1 MMNKLLKTATVG
13 AGIATACLAFAQP
26 ALANTFSK
34 AVGDGTVS
42 YNDSTDQF
50 CAQAYNTEGLR
61 SVTVKLTP
69 ISGSGPSHHWTD
81 KNSNYSSGGTSG
93 ATCRSLATAYEDT
106 QYRAEIWSYWGERG
120 TTISR
125 GSVTFYS

>member
-1 MMNKLLKTATVG
+1 MKKVLRTAVVG
-13 AGIATACLAFAQP
+13 AGVATACFALAQP
-26 ALANTFSK
+26 ALANSFSK

-42 YNDSTDQF
+42 YNDDSDSF

-81 KNSNYSSGGTSG
+81 KNVNYSGGNSGP
-93 ATCRSLATAYEDT
+93 TCRSLATAYEDT

-120 TTISR
+120 TTVSR

>member
-1 MMNKLLKTATVG
+1 MKKLLRTAAVG
-13 AGIATACLAFAQP
+13 AGIATVGLTFAQP
-26 ALANTFSK
+26 ALANTFNK

-42 YNDSTDQF
+42 YNDTTDQF

-61 SVTVKLTP
+61 SITVKLTP
-69 ISGSGPSHHWTD
+69 ISQSGPSHNWTD
-81 KNSNYSSGGTSG
+81 KNSNYASGGTSG
-93 ATCRSLATAYEDT
+93 ATCRSLSSAYEDT

-125 GSVTFYS
+125 GTVTFYS

>member
-1 MMNKLLKTATVG
+1 MKKVLRTAVVG
-13 AGIATACLAFAQP
+13 AGVAAACLALAQP
-26 ALANTFSK
+26 ALANSFSK

-42 YNDSTDQF
+42 YTDSTDQF
-50 CAQAYNTEGLR
+50 CAQAYNSEGLR

-69 ISGSGPSHHWTD
+69 VSGSGPTHHWTD
-81 KNSNYSSGGTSG
+81 KNINYSSGGTSG

-120 TTISR
+120 TTVSR
-125 GSVTFYS
+125 GTVTFYS